1 LTYIKRRGK
10 PMDLKIIDVLNSTA
24 DEFGKIARK
33 VNESSKKRKSYSEEA
48 INYIILCIEIEE
60 ILGKD
65 IDFFY
70 DANIKQR
77 DQDTIVF
84 NTCRILKANIDNQ
97 KQIIN
102 ELQKKEFFSR
112 ETFDQLSIKIK
123 EFSQTLDEALSSI
136 QRIIEK
142 DNQIILLDKV
152 IKRRKKLQYDSI
164 LMLKDLTDTSL
175 KDSEKAIEGSSSNL
189 DRGLKMVERF
199 KKTEKHINEKNI
211 QELNNLINEAN
222 KGWNTATVVN
232 KSSSTQF
239 AFAEKVNKFTQQLYE
254 DSIAIKDMI
263 VQKHHEFEENLQMIT
278 VLTIILSIK
287 FKKYL
292 SIEEIISTVDVNNNF
307 RDQVLN
313 LLEYIKIACQ
323 DIREITNLNYDMT
336 DSNNLNNVV
345 EDKTVKLTKEEI
357 EHFNNIKKEVE
368 LMTEATRYPVEG
380 SSKNIL
386 NGQALEKN
394 LKEIILSMQ

>member
-1 LTYIKRRGK
+1 
-10 PMDLKIIDVLNSTA
+10 MDPKIIDVLYNTA

-48 INYIILCIEIEE
+48 MNYINLCIEIED

-77 DQDTIVF
+77 DQDTIVL
-84 NTCRILKANIDNQ
+84 NTCKILKANIDNQ
-97 KQIIN
+97 RQIIN
-102 ELQKKEFFSR
+102 DLQKKDFFSK
-112 ETFDQLSIKIK
+112 EIFDQLSTKIK
-123 EFSQTLDEALSSI
+123 EFSQTLDEALSAI

-142 DNQIILLDKV
+142 DNSIILLDKV

-164 LMLKDLTDTSL
+164 LMLKDLTHTGL

-189 DRGLKMVERF
+189 ERGLKMVERF
-199 KKTEKHINEKNI
+199 KNTEKHINDKNI
-211 QELNNLINEAN
+211 QELNNLIREAN
-222 KGWNTATVVN
+222 KGWNTATEVN
-232 KSSSTQF
+232 RNSASQF

-254 DSIAIKDMI
+254 DSVAIKDMI
-263 VQKHHEFEENLQMIT
+263 VQKHHDFEENLQIVT
-278 VLTIILSIK
+278 VMTIILSIK

-292 SIEEIISTVDVNNNF
+292 SVEEIIDSVDVNNNF
-307 RDQVLN
+307 RDQLLN
-313 LLEYIKIACQ
+313 LSGYIKIACQ
-323 DIREITNLNYDMT
+323 DIKEISTLNYDMT
-336 DSNNLNNVV
+336 DSSNLNNVV

-380 SSKNIL
+380 SGKNIL
-386 NGQALEKN
+386 NGQTLEKN
-394 LKEIILSMQ
+394 LQEIVVNIQ